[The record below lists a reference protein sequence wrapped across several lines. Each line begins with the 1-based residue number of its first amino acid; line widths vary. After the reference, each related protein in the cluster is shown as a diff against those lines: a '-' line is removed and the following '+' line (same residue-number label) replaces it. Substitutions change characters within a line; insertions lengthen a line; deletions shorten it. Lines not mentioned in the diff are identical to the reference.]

1 MSAQKAELSLGELM
15 AELLS
20 TMDAALPI
28 HPLVQGSTSHVS
40 QCCLLCRLKLD
51 GQQSVAVSVLAVHS
65 QLGISRHTG
74 GKRLVGFAVS

>member
-28 HPLVQGSTSHVS
+28 HSLVHGSISHVS
-40 QCCLLCRLKLD
+40 QCYLSSSLKLD
-51 GQQSVAVSVLAVHS
+51 GQQSVVVSVLAVHS
-65 QLGISRHTG
+65 QLGISRHFG
-74 GKRLVGFAVS
+74 SKRLAGFAVS